1 MSVMNDSKNPLLQ
14 VKALPSFESIKVEH
28 VEPAVDAM
36 LASNRQRIEEL
47 IQAGED
53 YNWENFVQPME
64 EMGEVLGRMWSPVSH
79 LHEVCDSEELRV
91 AYNNCLPKFTNY
103 HTELAQDERLY
114 KAYKAV
120 ATAPDFEDLAQA
132 QKKIIDNELRDF
144 RLSGADLN
152 KPDQQ
157 RYKAIQ
163 EELSGLYS
171 KFEENLLDATQA
183 WDICLTE
190 DSEIAGLPQT
200 ALAIAQQAAEQDS
213 KSGWKFTLHAPSYIA
228 FITYADNRALRQQMY
243 SAYVT
248 RASDQGEQT
257 QWDNSEVMLQMLRL
271 RREKAQLLGYP
282 NYAAYSLETKM
293 ADTIEQVMSFLN
305 DLAERSRAAAQKDL
319 DELKNFAL
327 ETDKISHLEAWDV
340 AYYSEKL
347 QQHRYRFSQEEVRP
361 YFPAPQVL
369 SGMFEVVQRLYGLRI
384 KQRQGVEVW
393 HPDVAFYEIRDSKN
407 QLRGQFYIDLY
418 ARDHKRG
425 GAWMDECTV
434 RIRRGDTVQTPVA
447 YLTCNFSP
455 PVGDQPSLL
464 THEEVLT
471 VFHEFGHGLHHMLT
485 QVDYAGVSGING
497 VAWDAVE
504 LPSQFMENWC
514 WEGEALELI
523 ARHVD
528 SGEALPKALFEKML
542 AAKNFQSAMQMVRQL
557 EFSIFD
563 MRLHSEFDPDGR
575 LSIQDVLDDVR
586 REVAVMIPPEFNRSQ
601 HSFGHIF
608 SGGYAAGYYS
618 YKWAEVLSADAF
630 SKFEENGIFD
640 RKTGEEFMHN
650 ILEAGGSEEP
660 MVLFKRFRGREPNID
675 ALLRHSGLSQ

>member
-14 VKALPSFESIKVEH
+14 IKALPSFALIKAGH

-36 LASNRQRIEEL
+36 LADNRRCIEEL
-47 IQAGED
+47 LQAGKD
-53 YNWENFVQPME
+53 YNWGNFVQPME
-64 EMGEVLGRMWSPVSH
+64 EMDEVLGRMWSPVSH
-79 LHEVCDSEELRV
+79 LHAVRDSEDLRTV
-91 AYNNCLPKFTNY
+91 YNNCLPKFTNY

-114 KAYKAV
+114 KAYKMV
-120 ATAPDFEDLAQA
+120 AAAAGFKDLDQA

-144 RLSGADLN
+144 RLCGADLN
-152 KPDQQ
+152 KPEQQ

-183 WDICLTE
+183 WEMCLTE

-200 ALAIAQQAAEQDS
+200 ALAMAQQAAEQDNR
-213 KSGWKFTLHAPSYIA
+213 SGWKFTLHAPSYIA
-228 FITYADNRALRQQMY
+228 FMSYADNRALRKKMY
-243 SAYVT
+243 TAYVT
-248 RASDQGEQT
+248 RASDRSEQT
-257 QWDNSEVMLQMLRL
+257 QWDNSELMLQMLRL

-282 NYAAYSLETKM
+282 DYAAYSLETKM
-293 ADTIEQVMSFLN
+293 ADTVEQVMDFLN

-319 DELKNFAL
+319 DELRGFAL
-327 ETDKISHLEAWDV
+327 ETDRIGHLEAWDV

-393 HPDVAFYEIRDSKN
+393 HPDAAFYEIHDSAN
-407 QLRGQFYIDLY
+407 RLRGQFYIDLY

-434 RIRRGDTVQTPVA
+434 RMRRGDTVQTPVA

-455 PVGDQPSLL
+455 PVGDRPSLL

-497 VAWDAVE
+497 VAWDAIE

-528 SGEALPKALFEKML
+528 TGEPLPKELFEKML

-557 EFSIFD
+557 ELSIFD
-563 MRLHSEFDPDGR
+563 MRLHSEFSPDGR

-586 REVAVMIPPEFNRSQ
+586 REVAVMIPPEFNRFQ

-630 SKFEENGIFD
+630 SKFEENGIFN
-640 RKTGEEFMHN
+640 RKTGEEFMHS

-660 MVLFKRFRGREPNID
+660 MVLFKRFRGREPSID

>member
-1 MSVMNDSKNPLLQ
+1 MSVMSDSKNPLLQ
-14 VKALPSFESIKVEH
+14 IKALPSFASIEAEH
-28 VEPAVDAM
+28 VEPAVDVM

-47 IQAGED
+47 LQTEED
-53 YNWENFVQPME
+53 YSWDNFVQPME
-64 EMGEVLGRMWSPVSH
+64 EMGELLGRMWSPVSH
-79 LHEVCDSEELRV
+79 LHAVCDAEDLRT

-103 HTELAQDERLY
+103 HTELAQDQRLY

-120 ATAPDFEDLAQA
+120 AAASDFKDLAQA
-132 QKKIIDNELRDF
+132 QKKILDNELRDF

-183 WDICLTE
+183 WDMYLTE

-200 ALAIAQQAAEQDS
+200 ALAMAQQAAEQDS

-228 FITYADNRALRQQMY
+228 FISYADNRALRQKIY
-243 SAYVT
+243 TAYVT

-257 QWDNSEVMLQMLRL
+257 QWDNSELMLQMLRL
-271 RREKAQLLGYP
+271 RRDKAQLLGYP

-293 ADTIEQVMSFLN
+293 ADTVEQVMGFLD

-327 ETDKISHLEAWDV
+327 ETDKIDNLEAWDI

-384 KQRQGVEVW
+384 KQRQRVEVW

-434 RIRRGDTVQTPVA
+434 RMRRGDTVQTPVA

-455 PVGDQPSLL
+455 PVGDKPSLL

-471 VFHEFGHGLHHMLT
+471 VFHEFGHGLQHMLT

-528 SGEALPKALFEKML
+528 SGETLPKALFEKML

-557 EFSIFD
+557 ELSIFD

-586 REVAVMIPPEFNRSQ
+586 REVAVMIPPEFNRFQ

>member
-1 MSVMNDSKNPLLQ
+1 MSVMSDSKNPLLQ
-14 VKALPSFESIKVEH
+14 IKALPSFASIEAEH
-28 VEPAVDAM
+28 VEPAVDVM

-47 IQAGED
+47 LQTEED
-53 YNWENFVQPME
+53 YSWDNFVQPME
-64 EMGEVLGRMWSPVSH
+64 EMGELLGRMWSPVSH
-79 LHEVCDSEELRV
+79 LHAVCDAEDLRT

-103 HTELAQDERLY
+103 HTELAQDQRLY

-120 ATAPDFEDLAQA
+120 AAASDFKDLAQA
-132 QKKIIDNELRDF
+132 QKKILDNELRDF

-152 KPDQQ
+152 KPEQQ

-183 WDICLTE
+183 WDMYLTE

-200 ALAIAQQAAEQDS
+200 ALAMAQQAAEQDS

-228 FITYADNRALRQQMY
+228 FISYADNRALRQKIY
-243 SAYVT
+243 TAYVT

-257 QWDNSEVMLQMLRL
+257 QWDNSELMLQMLRL
-271 RREKAQLLGYP
+271 RRDKAQLLGYP

-293 ADTIEQVMSFLN
+293 ADTVEQVMGFLD

-327 ETDKISHLEAWDV
+327 ETDKIDNLEAWDI

-384 KQRQGVEVW
+384 KQRQRVEVW

-434 RIRRGDTVQTPVA
+434 RMRRGDTVQTPVA

-455 PVGDQPSLL
+455 PVGDKPSLL

-471 VFHEFGHGLHHMLT
+471 VFHEFGHGLQHMLT

-528 SGEALPKALFEKML
+528 SGETLPKALFEKML

-557 EFSIFD
+557 ELSIFD

-586 REVAVMIPPEFNRSQ
+586 REVAVMIPPEFNRFQ